1 MPPIE
6 LGPLSP
12 LTPRS
17 PAPAAAR
24 KTPGPVANDTARAHA
39 SPNSAV
45 VRSAE
50 LDPGQPPVDS
60 GRVAEIRRAIERGSY
75 PVIPMRVTD
84 AMIAAGMLLR
94 SVK

>member
-12 LTPRS
+12 LTPRGPS
-17 PAPAAAR
+17 QAAAR
-24 KTPGPVANDTARAHA
+24 ATPGPVANDTARAHA

-45 VRSAE
+45 VRSAA

-75 PVIPMRVTD
+75 PVIPMRITD

-94 SVK
+94 SGK